1 MLAHRYVKQ
10 NGSAAMLAAKRSA
23 GVTLEVNLGEHL
35 THTPLSSANEP
46 LKPRGDVTRSPK
58 EGYQWPHEKDLCL
71 PKKQN
76 KKNKTKN
83 TFISNLPRFTMNS
96 CHVLF
101 IFGQPSIYV
110 ITKGSNKLKLWWMM
124 IVEWKYGYS
133 LLKL

>member
-35 THTPLSSANEP
+35 THIPLSSANEA

-76 KKNKTKN
+76 KKNKTKTHLFL
-83 TFISNLPRFTMNS
+83 TFPAL
-96 CHVLF
+96 
-101 IFGQPSIYV
+101 Q
-110 ITKGSNKLKLWWMM
+110 
-124 IVEWKYGYS
+124 
-133 LLKL
+133 